1 MARKLLLSVTI
12 VAVVGALCG
21 FGTYSA
27 FSSTT
32 TSGTNSMQAGTVSIT
47 DDHTVS
53 TMLALSNAK
62 PGDRTTGCVKVT
74 YTGTLPATV
83 RMYATPSGG
92 LAQYLKVTITRGSG
106 GSYPSCTGF
115 TTTGEGTYVN
125 ATPGVTFAGTLSA
138 LPATWATA
146 GDDPA
151 GGATPEQWTQNESH
165 AYQVDVQLDPSA
177 PAAAQ
182 GLTAG
187 VSFTWEA
194 RNQ

>member
-1 MARKLLLSVTI
+1 MTRRVLLTVSI
-12 VAVVGALCG
+12 VAAVGALCG

-27 FSSTT
+27 FSATT
-32 TSGTNSMQAGTVSIT
+32 TSGSNAMQAGTVSLA
-47 DDHTVS
+47 DDHTAS
-53 TMLALSNAK
+53 AMLALPNAK

-74 YTGTLPATV
+74 YTGSLPATV
-83 RMYATPSGG
+83 RMYATPSGA
-92 LAQYLKVTITRGSG
+92 LAPYLKVTISRGSG

-115 TTTGEGTYVN
+115 STTGEGTYVN
-125 ATPGVTFAGTLSA
+125 STPGVTFSGTLNA
-138 LPATWATA
+138 LPASWATA

-151 GGATPEQWTQNESH
+151 GGATPEQWTQNEAHS
-165 AYQVDVQLDPSA
+165 YQVDVQLDPSA

-182 GLTAG
+182 GLAAN

>member
-1 MARKLLLSVTI
+1 MTRKLFLT
-12 VAVVGALCG
+12 VAVVALVGALSG

-32 TSGTNSMQAGTVSIT
+32 TSGGNSMQAGTVTIA
-47 DDHTVS
+47 DDHTAS
-53 TMLALSNAK
+53 AMLNLANAK

-74 YTGTLPATV
+74 YTGSLPASV
-83 RMYATPSGG
+83 RMYANPTGG
-92 LAQYLKVTITRGSG
+92 LAPYLKVTVTRGSG

-115 TTTGEGTYVN
+115 TTSGEGTYVN
-125 ATPGVTFAGTLSA
+125 STPGVTFSGTLSG
-138 LPATWATA
+138 LPASWSASA
-146 GDDPA
+146 DDPA
-151 GGATPEQWTQNESH
+151 GGTADQWTQNESH
-165 AYQVDVQLDPSA
+165 SYQVDVQLDPSA

-182 GLTAG
+182 GLSAG